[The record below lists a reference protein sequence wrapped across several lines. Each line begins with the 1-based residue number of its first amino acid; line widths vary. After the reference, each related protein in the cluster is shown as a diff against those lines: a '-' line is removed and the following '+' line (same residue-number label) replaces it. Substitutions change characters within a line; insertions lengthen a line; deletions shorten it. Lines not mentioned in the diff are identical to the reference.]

1 MKYILNESEFLFR
14 IENFT
19 LNYKIL
25 NRLIKAYLK
34 SNKKYTYIIFKD
46 LSTKFS

>member
-1 MKYILNESEFLFR
+1 MKYILNESEFLLR

-25 NRLIKAYLK
+25 NKLITTNIKL
-34 SNKKYTYIIFKD
+34 NKKYIF
-46 LSTKFS
+46 